1 VLSFVRWDTTAS
13 ILASDA
19 NSMLSNAAL
28 AASGAH
34 LASAKL
40 GGELLKWTISLRRSL
55 KDRERFALQF

>member
-40 GGELLKWTISLRRSL
+40 GGEALVQRAAQVDNKSSSVFKRS
-55 KDRERFALQF
+55 